1 MGAYKL
7 NTPLF
12 RVISSGSRRVITLDN
27 VPSQRAAFFD
37 SEGSEWQVVAKGR
50 LEELI
55 RLKEGWDGYA
65 AFPVSFDNAM
75 FAYQMLD
82 SICRSDTPAPQIVP
96 GPSGDLQI
104 EWHLA
109 KGDIELW
116 VRGPNNVHA
125 WHSIGEGQG
134 EEEIDL
140 TTDFAVVAEW
150 LKEISVTEPTIA
162 IAAAA

>member
-1 MGAYKL
+1 MGACKL
-7 NTPLF
+7 NTPIF
-12 RVISSGSRRVITLDN
+12 RIVSSGSRLIITPDAK
-27 VPSQRAAFFD
+27 PQQRATFFD
-37 SEGSEWQVVAKGR
+37 SESCEWQAVAKSR

-55 RLKEGWDGYA
+55 RLKEGWDGYS

-82 SICRSDTPAPQIVP
+82 SIARPETPAPQIVP

-109 KGDIELW
+109 QGDIELW

-125 WHSIGEGQG
+125 WRSTDDGED
-134 EEEIDL
+134 EEIDL
-140 TTDFAVVAEW
+140 STDFATVAEW
-150 LKEISVTEPTIA
+150 LKEITSTEPTIA